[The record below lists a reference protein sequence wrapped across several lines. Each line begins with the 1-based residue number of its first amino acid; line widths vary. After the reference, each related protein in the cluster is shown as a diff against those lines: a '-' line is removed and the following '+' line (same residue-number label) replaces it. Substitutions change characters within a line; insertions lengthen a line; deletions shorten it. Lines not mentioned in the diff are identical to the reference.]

1 MSRAKKKQSPGTR
14 KKNRKVLEQINHHA
28 AGADMA
34 SEEVVVCV
42 GEGVDEEPI
51 RTFGTTTAQ
60 LNKAGEW
67 MLSCGIDTVAIEAT
81 GVYWVP
87 AYEIW
92 QEQGLKPVLVE
103 SNSIHSLN
111 GKKKSDFIDAHWL
124 QLLHTFGLLRP
135 CQRAE
140 RSMIELRGYMRR
152 RREVTE
158 ASSACIQHMHAAL
171 TLMNVRLDQAVTDIT
186 GLTGMRIIREILKGE
201 RDPLVLAQM
210 RDERCLKNEQEIA
223 EALTGHY
230 RAEQVF
236 VLDQAVQAWDFHQ
249 QQLRQCDQQIEKVLQ
264 TLPSKADRKNLP
276 KARRSA
282 GKPRKNELR
291 INDGRTLLYE
301 RLGVDLTLIDGLQV
315 ITILTV
321 ISECGIDLSRFP
333 TYKHFCSWLG
343 LCPGTRRSGKRVL
356 SSRSRRTTNRAATAL
371 RLAAQ
376 SLHRSQ
382 TALGA
387 FYRRI
392 KARLGPEKATTAT
405 ANKLAKLIYLSLTTG
420 RVYIDPGPDYFDS
433 ANQLNA
439 LKQLRRRASK
449 LGYQLTPI
457 AA

>member
-1 MSRAKKKQSPGTR
+1 MG
-14 KKNRKVLEQINHHA
+14 
-28 AGADMA
+28 
-34 SEEVVVCV
+34 SEAVVISV
-42 GEGVDEEPI
+42 GEGVDEESV

-60 LNKAGEW
+60 LRKGGEW

-92 QEQGLKPVLVE
+92 QEQGLKPVLVD
-103 SNSIHSLN
+103 SSSIHSLN
-111 GKKKSDFIDAHWL
+111 GKKKSDFIDADWL

-152 RREVTE
+152 RREVIE
-158 ASSACIQHMHAAL
+158 ASSASIQHMHAAL
-171 TLMNVRLDQAVTDIT
+171 TLMNVRLDQAVSDIT
-186 GLTGMRIIREILKGE
+186 GLTGMRIIRAILKGT
-201 RDPLVLAQM
+201 RDPMELAQM
-210 RDERCLKNEQEIA
+210 RDERCAKTEQQIA

-230 RAEQVF
+230 RDEQVF

-249 QQLRQCDQQIEKVLQ
+249 QQLRQCDLQIEKVLK
-264 TLPSKADRKNLP
+264 TLPNKADRKNLP
-276 KARRSA
+276 KSRRSA
-282 GKPRKNELR
+282 GKPRKNEIR
-291 INDGRTLLYE
+291 INDCRTLLYE

-343 LCPGTRRSGKRVL
+343 LCAGTRRSGKRVL

-405 ANKLAKLIYLSLTTG
+405 ANKLAKLIYLTLTTG
-420 RVYIDPGPDYFDS
+420 TVYLDPGPDYFEQT
-433 ANQLNA
+433 NQTKA
-439 LKQLRRRASK
+439 LKQLRRRATK
-449 LGYQLTPI
+449 LGYHLTPI

>member
-1 MSRAKKKQSPGTR
+1 MSRARKKRSAGTR

-28 AGADMA
+28 AGADLG

-60 LNKAGEW
+60 LRKAGEW
-67 MLSCGIDTVAIEAT
+67 MVSCGIDTVAIEAT

-111 GKKKSDFIDAHWL
+111 GKKKSDFIDADWL

-171 TLMNVRLDQAVTDIT
+171 TLMNVRLDQAVSDIT
-186 GLTGMRIIREILKGE
+186 GVTGMRIIRAILKGT
-201 RDPLVLAQM
+201 RDPLELAQM
-210 RDERCLKNEQEIA
+210 RDERCLKTEQEIA

-230 RAEQVF
+230 RDEQVF
-236 VLDQAVQAWDFHQ
+236 VLDQAVQAWEFHQ
-249 QQLRQCDQQIEKVLQ
+249 EQLRKCDQEIEKVLQ
-264 TLPSKADRKNLP
+264 RLPTKVDRENLP
-276 KARRSA
+276 KARRRA
-282 GKPRKNELR
+282 GKPRKNEPR
-291 INDGRTLLYE
+291 IDGRTLLYE

-343 LCPGTRRSGKRVL
+343 LCAGTRRSGKRVL

-387 FYRRI
+387 FYRRL
-392 KARLGPEKATTAT
+392 KARLGPEKATTAA

-420 RVYIDPGPDYFDS
+420 MVYADLGPDYFEQ
-433 ANQLNA
+433 ANQTKA
-439 LKQLRRRASK
+439 LKQLRRRASR
-449 LGYQLTPI
+449 LGYQLTPV

>member
-1 MSRAKKKQSPGTR
+1 MG
-14 KKNRKVLEQINHHA
+14 
-28 AGADMA
+28 
-34 SEEVVVCV
+34 SEAVVVCV
-42 GEGVDEEPI
+42 GEGVGEEGI

-60 LNKAGEW
+60 LRQAGEW
-67 MLSCGIDTVAIEAT
+67 MIRCGVDTVAIEAT

-92 QEQGLKPVLVE
+92 QEQGLRPVLVE

-111 GKKKSDFIDAHWL
+111 GRKKSDFIDAHWL

-140 RSMIELRGYMRR
+140 REMIELRGYMRR

-171 TLMNVRLDQAVTDIT
+171 TLMNIRLDQAVTDIT

-201 RDPLVLAQM
+201 RDPLVLAGM
-210 RDERCLKNEQEIA
+210 RNERCVKTEQQIA

-230 RAEQVF
+230 RDEQLF

-249 QQLRQCDQQIEKVLQ
+249 QQLRHCDQQIETVLQ
-264 TLPSKADRKNLP
+264 RLPN
-276 KARRSA
+276 KARRENA
-282 GKPRKNELR
+282 PVPRRNTGRPRKNELR
-291 INDGRTLLYE
+291 IEEGRTLLFE
-301 RLGVDLTLIDGLQV
+301 RLGVDLTLIDGVQV
-315 ITILTV
+315 TTILTV

-343 LCPGTRRSGKRVL
+343 VCAGTRRSGKRIL

-382 TALGA
+382 SALGA

-392 KARLGPEKATTAT
+392 KARLGPQKATTAT

-420 RVYIDPGPDYFDS
+420 IVYIDPGPDYLEP
-433 ANQLNA
+433 ANQANA
-439 LKQLRRRASK
+439 LKHLRRRASK

>member
-1 MSRAKKKQSPGTR
+1 MSRTKKKRSPGTN
-14 KKNRKVLEQINHHA
+14 KKNRRVLEQINHHA
-28 AGADMA
+28 AGADMG

-42 GEGVDEEPI
+42 GEGADEEPI

-60 LNKAGEW
+60 LRKAGEW
-67 MLSCGIDTVAIEAT
+67 MLGCGIDTVAIEAT

-92 QEQGLKPVLVE
+92 QEQGFKPVLVE

-124 QLLHTFGLLRP
+124 QILHTFGLLRP

-158 ASSACIQHMHAAL
+158 ASSASIQHMHAAL

-186 GLTGMRIIREILKGE
+186 GLTGMGIIRAILEGK
-201 RDPLVLAQM
+201 RDPFELAQM
-210 RDERCLKNEQEIA
+210 RDERCLKTEAQIA

-230 RAEQVF
+230 RDEQLF
-236 VLDQAVQAWDFHQ
+236 VLKQAVQAWDFHQ
-249 QQLRQCDQQIEKVLQ
+249 QQLRECDSEIENVLER
-264 TLPSKADRKNLP
+264 LPSKADRSTLP
-276 KARRSA
+276 KARRRA
-282 GKPRKNELR
+282 GKPRKNEPR
-291 INDGRTLLYE
+291 IDGRTLLYE

-343 LCPGTRRSGKRVL
+343 LCAGTRRSGKRVL

-382 TALGA
+382 TALGS
-387 FYRRI
+387 FYRRM

-420 RVYIDPGPDYFDS
+420 MVYRDPGPDYFEQT
-433 ANQLNA
+433 NQTKA

>member
-1 MSRAKKKQSPGTR
+1 MG
-14 KKNRKVLEQINHHA
+14 
-28 AGADMA
+28 

-42 GEGVDEEPI
+42 GEGVGEEPI

-67 MLSCGIDTVAIEAT
+67 MLSWGIDTVAIEAT

-171 TLMNVRLDQAVTDIT
+171 TLMNIRLDQAVTDIT

-201 RDPLVLAQM
+201 HDPLVLAQL

-230 RAEQVF
+230 RDEQVF

-249 QQLRQCDQQIEKVLQ
+249 QQLRQCDQQIEKVLELLPTKANRA
-264 TLPSKADRKNLP
+264 TLPKS
-276 KARRSA
+276 RRSA
-282 GKPRKNELR
+282 GKPRKNEPR
-291 INDGRTLLYE
+291 IDGRTLLYE

-315 ITILTV
+315 ITVLTV

-343 LCPGTRRSGKRVL
+343 LCAGTRRSGKRVL

-420 RVYIDPGPDYFDS
+420 IVYADPGPDYFEQI
-433 ANQLNA
+433 NQTKA

-449 LGYQLTPI
+449 LGYQLVPI

>member
-1 MSRAKKKQSPGTR
+1 MSRAKKKRSPGTS

-28 AGADMA
+28 AGADMG

-42 GEGVDEEPI
+42 GEGVDDEPI

-60 LNKAGEW
+60 LRKAGEW

-92 QEQGLKPVLVE
+92 QEQGLEPVLVE

-152 RREVTE
+152 RREVIE

-171 TLMNVRLDQAVTDIT
+171 TLMNVRLDQAVSDIT
-186 GLTGMRIIREILKGE
+186 GLTGMRIIRAILKGE
-201 RDPLVLAQM
+201 RDPFMLAQM
-210 RDERCLKNEQEIA
+210 RDERCFKTEQQIA

-230 RAEQVF
+230 RDEQVF
-236 VLDQAVQAWDFHQ
+236 VLEQAVQAWDFHQ
-249 QQLRQCDQQIEKVLQ
+249 EQLRGCDQQIENVLGR
-264 TLPSKADRKNLP
+264 LPLKANRSSLP
-276 KARRSA
+276 KARRNT
-282 GKPRKNELR
+282 GKARKNEPR

-301 RLGVDLTLIDGLQV
+301 RLGVDLTLIDGIQL

-343 LCPGTRRSGKRVL
+343 LCAGTRRSGKRVL

-387 FYRRI
+387 FYRRM

-420 RVYIDPGPDYFDS
+420 SVYVDPGPDYFEQ
-433 ANQLNA
+433 ANQSKA

>member
-1 MSRAKKKQSPGTR
+1 
-14 KKNRKVLEQINHHA
+14 
-28 AGADMA
+28 
-34 SEEVVVCV
+34 
-42 GEGVDEEPI
+42 
-51 RTFGTTTAQ
+51 
-60 LNKAGEW
+60 
-67 MLSCGIDTVAIEAT
+67 
-81 GVYWVP
+81 
-87 AYEIW
+87 
-92 QEQGLKPVLVE
+92 
-103 SNSIHSLN
+103 
-111 GKKKSDFIDAHWL
+111 
-124 QLLHTFGLLRP
+124 
-135 CQRAE
+135 
-140 RSMIELRGYMRR
+140 
-152 RREVTE
+152 
-158 ASSACIQHMHAAL
+158 MHAAL

-186 GLTGMRIIREILKGE
+186 GLTGMRIIRAILGGE
-201 RDPLVLAQM
+201 RDPLVLARM
-210 RDERCLKNEQEIA
+210 RDDRCLKNEQQIA

-230 RAEQVF
+230 RDEQLF

-249 QQLRQCDQQIEKVLQ
+249 QQLRQCDQQVEKVLEH
-264 TLPSKADRKNLP
+264 LPSKARRENLP
-276 KARRSA
+276 RPRRNA
-282 GKPRKNELR
+282 GRPRKNELR
-291 INDGRTLLYE
+291 IEDGRTLLFE

-343 LCPGTRRSGKRVL
+343 LCAGTRRSGKRVL

-420 RVYIDPGPDYFDS
+420 IVYADPGPDYLEPV
-433 ANQLNA
+433 NQTKA
-439 LKQLRRRASK
+439 LKQLRRRATK